1 MEVSPGLYQRIL
13 HRVPKFIFSSVYDGS
28 KGTLIIRVL
37 EFSTARGGRA
47 EESVSNRRI
56 MDGQEAGIP
65 LAVRTWPF
73 QLVP

>member
-56 MDGQEAGIP
+56 MDGQAFHSQPERGRFNSFP
-65 LAVRTWPF
+65 K
-73 QLVP
+73 